1 MKYLYYTMVIR
12 AVVKLSKGLSLA
24 LCVSNHFVEADAV
37 KVDASQ
43 REMVKTYESDFTL
56 VTVRIVSFG
65 TWFLMWVKL
74 VVVQEEFQRNSA
86 QGEQTDRLLR
96 STGVNVSRFA
106 PAITFQAERIAEQNR
121 IRRINQSEEKDEDE
135 DDSPEPAPSDA
146 ASSP

>member
-1 MKYLYYTMVIR
+1 MVIR

-96 STGVNVSRFA
+96 STDVNVSRFA

-121 IRRINQSEEKDEDE
+121 IRRINQSEEKMKMKMTVLNQHLVIQPPLL
-135 DDSPEPAPSDA
+135 SP
-146 ASSP
+146 

>member
-1 MKYLYYTMVIR
+1 MGQYGQ
-12 AVVKLSKGLSLA
+12 SKGLSLA
-24 LCVSNHFVEADAV
+24 ICVSNHFVEADAI
-37 KVDASQ
+37 KVDTSQ
-43 REMVKTYESDFTL
+43 REMVKTYESDLTL

-65 TWFLMWVKL
+65 IRFLMWIKL

-96 STGVNVSRFA
+96 STDVNVSRFA
-106 PAITFQAERIAEQNR
+106 PAITFLAERIAEKNR
-121 IRRINQSEEKDEDE
+121 IRRMNRKEKDEDE